1 MSLFS
6 IVIPVFNAEKYIR
19 QCLDSCLAQSFQDFE
34 IVVINDGSTDTTPK
48 ILDEYAKKS
57 ERLKC
62 YPFSNAGV
70 SASRRRGISL
80 ANGDYIIF
88 VDSDDTIEPN
98 LLETLDTTIKTYDS
112 PDIIRYQANLVND
125 FKHKDPNRYNFRNN
139 LNTQMNGITAL
150 RTWSK
155 PQKRYAVY
163 WIFAFKKTCF
173 SDIYSF
179 PDLRCYEDV
188 ALIPILIAKSK
199 NVVTI
204 DYIGYNYTCDNFA
217 SLTRKKDIESE
228 RSRAIDFAN
237 AYVYALENFRKLS
250 DITML
255 DLGFF
260 AQDFNSR
267 LRQKYESL
275 PDLLKDELIDYYKV
289 Q

>member
-34 IVVINDGSTDTTPK
+34 IVVINDGSTDTTPE

-62 YPFSNAGV
+62 YQFSNAGV
-70 SASRRRGISL
+70 SASRRRGIFL

-139 LNTQMNGITAL
+139 LNTQMTGITAL

-173 SDIYSF
+173 SDFYSF

-260 AQDFNSR
+260 VQDFNGR

-275 PDLLKDELIDYYKV
+275 PDLLKDELINYYKV